1 MTVPTVIAT
10 FHLLE
15 WSGSFRMMQALVGDR
30 LRYRRRGGLVFLRVL
45 GTGRGTSTAP
55 GAQWGRTAMFCL
67 FEDESLADT
76 FIADVDQ
83 RKGLVESWHV
93 KMRGAGGHGAW
104 RGHAIPQMLRDASSG
119 DRPPGGPVAMITRAD
134 VRPAAWRTFSRA
146 ARIVDR
152 ELQATEGLLAV
163 VGIGEAPVLRLGTFS
178 LWRDPDTMSA
188 FARRGPRHQ
197 EVVARTR
204 SEGWYG
210 EEMFA
215 RFTPYWSSGSW
226 DGRDPLRPDPS

>member
-15 WSGSFRMMQALVGDR
+15 WNGSLRMMRALVGDR
-30 LRYRRRGGLVFLRVL
+30 FRYRGQGGLVFLRVL
-45 GTGRGTSTAP
+45 GTGRGASTAP

-67 FEDESLADT
+67 FDDESLADT
-76 FIADVDQ
+76 FIADVA
-83 RKGLVESWHV
+83 RRRGLVESWHV

-104 RGHAIPQMLRDASSG
+104 RGRAIPEMMRDAESDGAASKV
-119 DRPPGGPVAMITRAD
+119 PVAMITRAD
-134 VRPAAWRTFSRA
+134 VRPGAWRTFARA

-163 VGIGEAPVLRLGTFS
+163 VGIGEAPVFRLGTFS
-178 LWRDPDTMSA
+178 LWRDADAMSA

-197 EVVARTR
+197 QVVARTR

-226 DGRDPLRPDPS
+226 DGRDPLRPEPS

>member
-1 MTVPTVIAT
+1 MIAT

-15 WSGSFRMMQALVGDR
+15 WSGSLRMVQALVVDR
-30 LRYRRRGGLVFLRVL
+30 FRYRRRGGPVFLRVL

-67 FEDESLADT
+67 FDDEHLADA
-76 FIADVDQ
+76 FIRSVDR

-104 RGHAIPQMLRDASSG
+104 RGRAIPEMMCGTEPGDPASS
-119 DRPPGGPVAMITRAD
+119 RPVAMITRAD
-134 VRPAAWRTFSRA
+134 VRPGAWRTFSRE

-152 ELQATEGLLAV
+152 ELQAAEGLLAV
-163 VGIGEAPVLRLGTFS
+163 VGIGEAPILRLGTFS
-178 LWRDPDTMSA
+178 LWRDHAAMSA
-188 FARRGPRHQ
+188 FARRGPRHV

-204 SEGWYG
+204 SEEWYG

-215 RFTPYWSSGSW
+215 RFSPYWSSGSW
-226 DGRDPLRPDPS
+226 DGRDPLHVDPS